1 VGPTYSSTSVFS
13 FISPTRP
20 RSDGLSS
27 SCLGLFWSA
36 QQHNSRLPPAPA
48 RRRSSPAPAPSRT
61 ASPARRSSAH
71 NQPPQQQ
78 QSVQAQPPQAARPKR
93 AGGADSMDWVASSL
107 TRRFGI
113 CIGLAWAGFLAV
125 GVVSEQLQT
134 RFEVAQQQA
143 NTKSVLPC
151 LTLACRSRAPQD
163 VEQEQEVVLANG
175 IRYYDLRVSRNFELF
190 SEQFWLI
197 PRLILMLLF
206 GPVCRLKSQ
215 SAAGAQPRRPLAAAA
230 GAQARG

>member
-1 VGPTYSSTSVFS
+1 
-13 FISPTRP
+13 
-20 RSDGLSS
+20 
-27 SCLGLFWSA
+27 
-36 QQHNSRLPPAPA
+36 
-48 RRRSSPAPAPSRT
+48 
-61 ASPARRSSAH
+61 
-71 NQPPQQQ
+71 
-78 QSVQAQPPQAARPKR
+78 
-93 AGGADSMDWVASSL
+93 
-107 TRRFGI
+107 
-113 CIGLAWAGFLAV
+113 
-125 GVVSEQLQT
+125 VSEQLQT

-215 SAAGAQPRRPLAAAA
+215 SPAGPWLPRPAPRPEDELDPATLRGSSAGAGASAGGNRHRRR
-230 GAQARG
+230 QEISVRARVAFLRSLQSDSGYS

>member
-1 VGPTYSSTSVFS
+1 
-13 FISPTRP
+13 
-20 RSDGLSS
+20 
-27 SCLGLFWSA
+27 
-36 QQHNSRLPPAPA
+36 
-48 RRRSSPAPAPSRT
+48 
-61 ASPARRSSAH
+61 
-71 NQPPQQQ
+71 
-78 QSVQAQPPQAARPKR
+78 
-93 AGGADSMDWVASSL
+93 MDWVASSL

-175 IRYYDLRVSRNFELF
+175 IR
-190 SEQFWLI
+190 
-197 PRLILMLLF
+197 
-206 GPVCRLKSQ
+206 LKSQ